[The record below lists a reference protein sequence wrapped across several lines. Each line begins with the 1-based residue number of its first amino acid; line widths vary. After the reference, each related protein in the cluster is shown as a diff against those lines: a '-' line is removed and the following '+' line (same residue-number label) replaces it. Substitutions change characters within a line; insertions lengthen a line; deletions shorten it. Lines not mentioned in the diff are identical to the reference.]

1 MAQPKWCR
9 IERWFMTLMR
19 FSPEFDPVDALL
31 ALQREL
37 GNRFDRPFGLDL
49 GPSGRGVYP
58 AVNVFTDREGY
69 VLRMEVPG
77 VAPEGLEIETQ
88 GRTLRVS
95 GKREIKTPGEGSFHR
110 RERAVGEFSRSL
122 QLPADLDVAR
132 ADASCKHGMLTIRIP
147 KNKEAKPQQISVK
160 AA

>member
-1 MAQPKWCR
+1 
-9 IERWFMTLMR
+9 MTLMR
-19 FSPEFDPVDALL
+19 LSS
-31 ALQREL
+31 EL
-37 GNRFDRPFGLDL
+37 DRPSGLDL

-88 GRTLRVS
+88 SGTLRVS
-95 GKREIKTPGEGSFHR
+95 GKRDTKTPDDGGFHR
-110 RERAVGEFSRSL
+110 RERGGGEFSRSL
-122 QLPADLDVAR
+122 QLPADLDVSR
-132 ADASCKHGMLTIRIP
+132 AEASCKHGMLTIRIP
-147 KNKEAKPQQISVK
+147 KNEDAKPRQISVK

>member
-1 MAQPKWCR
+1 
-9 IERWFMTLMR
+9 MTLTQ
-19 FSPEFDPVDALL
+19 FSS
-31 ALQREL
+31 EL
-37 GNRFDRPFGLDL
+37 DRPFSPGL

-58 AVNVFTDREGY
+58 AINVFTDREGY

-88 GRTLRVS
+88 SHTLRVS
-95 GKREIKTPGEGSFHR
+95 GKRDIKTPEEGSFRR
-110 RERAVGEFSRSL
+110 RERGGGEFSRSL

-132 ADASCKHGMLTIRIP
+132 AEASCKHGMLTIRIP
-147 KNKEAKPQQISVK
+147 KNEEAKPHQISVK

>member
-1 MAQPKWCR
+1 
-9 IERWFMTLMR
+9 MTLMR

-37 GNRFDRPFGLDL
+37 SSTLDRPFGLDL

-58 AVNVFTDREGY
+58 AINVFTDREGY

-77 VAPEGLEIETQ
+77 VAPEDLEIETQ
-88 GRTLRVS
+88 SRTLRVF
-95 GKREIKTPGEGSFHR
+95 GKRDIKPPGEGSFHR

-122 QLPADLDVAR
+122 QLPADLDTAR
-132 ADASCKHGMLTIRIP
+132 AEASCKHGMLTIRIP
-147 KNKEAKPQQISVK
+147 KSEEAKPHQISVK

>member
-1 MAQPKWCR
+1 
-9 IERWFMTLMR
+9 MTLMR

-37 GNRFDRPFGLDL
+37 SNRFDKPFGLDL

-58 AVNVFTDREGY
+58 AINVFTDRGGY

-77 VAPEGLEIETQ
+77 VAPEDLEIEIQ
-88 GRTLRVS
+88 SRTLRVS
-95 GKREIKTPGEGSFHR
+95 GKRDIKPPGEGSFHR

-122 QLPADLDVAR
+122 QLPADLDTAR
-132 ADASCKHGMLTIRIP
+132 AEASCKHGMLTIRIP
-147 KNKEAKPQQISVK
+147 KNEEAKPHQITVK

>member
-1 MAQPKWCR
+1 MA
-9 IERWFMTLMR
+9 LMR
-19 FSPEFDPVDALL
+19 FSSELDPVDALL

-37 GNRFDRPFGLDL
+37 SSTFERPFGLDL

-58 AVNVFTDREGY
+58 AINVFTDREGY

-95 GKREIKTPGEGSFHR
+95 GKRDIKPPGEGSFHR
-110 RERAVGEFSRSL
+110 RERAGGEFSRSL

-132 ADASCKHGMLTIRIP
+132 AEAACKHGMLTIRIP
-147 KNKEAKPQQISVK
+147 KSEEAKPRQISVK